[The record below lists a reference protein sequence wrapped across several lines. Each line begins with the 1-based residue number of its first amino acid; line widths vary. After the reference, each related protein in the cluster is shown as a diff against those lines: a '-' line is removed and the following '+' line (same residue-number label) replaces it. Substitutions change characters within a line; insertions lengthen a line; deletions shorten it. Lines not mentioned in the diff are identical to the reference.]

1 MARGVD
7 VQGSFRRFAL
17 ALAGAIAVSAAV
29 PGIGAAAPAPP
40 SLSPGTPV
48 ARVGDV
54 TITFG
59 ALEQLRRSRLAP
71 LLSSD
76 RGAADCLEQERR
88 GRPLSGDCTRSFQRL
103 RRELLA
109 FDLSLHHAVA
119 ETRRLGIAVPREP
132 SSPADRRLIRSFG
145 MPAALQALMLRALA
159 AQEALKKAWERRLP
173 AASEAELERLW
184 GSKRDVEWFTPH
196 QRWAELLELPD
207 RASAER
213 ALAAIRGGESF
224 AAVGARLLPAR
235 RSTFTGAPQLFVS
248 PQPESIESLLLGEG
262 DELLA
267 ELPPRLRST
276 LFHAPVGALRGPIA
290 TERAV
295 FVLRV
300 TEIVTVRARR
310 PLPQVRT
317 LLEAE
322 LRELR
327 LERIGLRHERAA
339 ARRWR
344 ARTTCDRRIAP
355 RSVCGRVVAR
365 VKG

>member
-1 MARGVD
+1 MGECMGR
-7 VQGSFRRFAL
+7 
-17 ALAGAIAVSAAV
+17 
-29 PGIGAAAPAPP
+29 
-40 SLSPGTPV
+40 
-48 ARVGDV
+48 
-54 TITFG
+54 
-59 ALEQLRRSRLAP
+59 
-71 LLSSD
+71 
-76 RGAADCLEQERR
+76 ERR
-88 GRPLSGDCTRSFQRL
+88 GQPLSGDCLRDFDRL
-103 RRELLA
+103 RTELLA
-109 FDLSLHHAVA
+109 FELSLHHAVA
-119 ETRRLGIAVPREP
+119 ETRRMGIAVPREP
-132 SSPADRRLIRSFG
+132 SSPMQRRAVRRFG
-145 MPAALQALMLRALA
+145 LPAEVRVLMLRALA
-159 AQEALKKAWERRLP
+159 TQEALEKAWERRLP

-184 GSKRDVEWFTPH
+184 GGKRDAEWFTPH

-267 ELPPRLRST
+267 ELPPLLRQT
-276 LFHAPVGALRGPIA
+276 LFHVPVGALRGPIV

-295 FVLRV
+295 FLLRV

-310 PLPQVRT
+310 PLAQVRT

-322 LRELR
+322 LRQLR
-327 LERIGLRHERAA
+327 LERIGLRHARAA

-365 VKG
+365 VRG

>member
-1 MARGVD
+1 M
-7 VQGSFRRFAL
+7 QGSFRRFAL
-17 ALAGAIAVSAAV
+17 ALAGAVAVSTAM
-29 PGIGAAAPAPP
+29 PGIGAATAPP

-59 ALEQLRRSRLAP
+59 ALERLRRTRVAP
-71 LLSSD
+71 LLGSD
-76 RGAADCLEQERR
+76 RGAADCLRHERR
-88 GRPLSGDCTRSFQRL
+88 GRPLSGDCARSFERL

-109 FDLSLHHAVA
+109 FELSLHHVVA
-119 ETRRLGIAVPREP
+119 EARRAGLTVPREP
-132 SSPADRRLIRSFG
+132 SDPMQRRLVRSLG
-145 MPAALQALMLRALA
+145 MPAELQALMLRALA

-184 GSKRDVEWFTPH
+184 SGKRDAEWFTPH

-267 ELPPRLRST
+267 ELPQRLRQT
-276 LFHAPVGALRGPIA
+276 LFHAPVGALRGPIV

-310 PLPQVRT
+310 PLAQVRT

-322 LRELR
+322 LHELR
-327 LERIGLRHERAA
+327 LKRIGLRHERVA

-344 ARTTCDRRIAP
+344 ARTTCDRRFAD

-365 VKG
+365 VRG